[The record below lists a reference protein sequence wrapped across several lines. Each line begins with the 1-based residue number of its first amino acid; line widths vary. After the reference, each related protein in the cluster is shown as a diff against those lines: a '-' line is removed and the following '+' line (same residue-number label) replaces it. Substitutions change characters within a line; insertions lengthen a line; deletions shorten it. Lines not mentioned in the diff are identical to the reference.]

1 MPESAFQNNEAY
13 AAAPRCSVAQET
25 ESPLFTAFQK
35 VPTMSLFSV
44 SVSTSRR
51 LLLKGLAAPLAAL
64 ALCSQAHA
72 AFPDKP
78 ITLIVPFNAGT
89 TPDIVSRL
97 LAESVG
103 RDIGQPVVVMNR
115 VGASGII
122 GTQAVASAPADGYTI
137 GFANVATL
145 AINQSLYQKLPYDAD
160 RQLAPITLIGGVQN
174 VLAVRASLGVKD
186 VAGLIALAKQ
196 QPGKL
201 TVGSGGNGTT
211 GHLSAEMFKSM
222 AGVSIV
228 HVPYKGGL
236 EADLA
241 LLRGEVD
248 LVFENITSIAP
259 HLKGDKLTALAVTG
273 AARDS
278 RLPKLPTLAE
288 TGLAGYQ
295 AVAWNGYVAPAG
307 VDAKVLD
314 FLNAAFNKALASPLV
329 KQQLN
334 AQAYE
339 VNVGP
344 RQQLFD
350 LAKKERPVWAEVI
363 KASGAKLD

>member
-1 MPESAFQNNEAY
+1 M
-13 AAAPRCSVAQET
+13 
-25 ESPLFTAFQK
+25 
-35 VPTMSLFSV
+35 
-44 SVSTSRR
+44 
-51 LLLKGLAAPLAAL
+51 PLAAL
-64 ALCSQAHA
+64 ALCSQAQA

-97 LAESVG
+97 LADAVS

-122 GTQAVASAPADGYTI
+122 GTQTVASAPADGYTI

-145 AINQSLYQKLPYDAD
+145 AINQSLYRKLPYDAD
-160 RQLAPITLIGGVQN
+160 RQLAPIALIGSVQN
-174 VLAVRASLGVKD
+174 VLAVRSSLGVKD
-186 VAGLIALAKQ
+186 VAGLIALARQ

-259 HLKGDKLTALAVTG
+259 HLKGDKLTPLAVTG
-273 AARDS
+273 AQRDS
-278 RLPKLPTLAE
+278 RLPGLPTVAE
-288 TGLAGYQ
+288 TGLASYQ

-339 VNVGP
+339 VHVGP
-344 RQQLFD
+344 RQALFD
-350 LAKKERPVWAEVI
+350 LARKERPVWAEVI
-363 KASGAKLD
+363 RRSGATLD